1 MIVPVILHLKNNPD
15 IKVKVNVYA
24 LLDDSSYTTFVT
36 SSTIKQLGVQ
46 GHFISEDEMSE
57 DIAHP

>member
-15 IKVKVNVYA
+15 IKVNVYA
-24 LLDDSSYTTFVT
+24 LLDDSSDTTFIT